1 MGNRPVG
8 AQNIIATLPGRANP
22 PAIIIISAHY
32 DSRTLDITDARSAA
46 PGANDDGSG
55 TVAVLELARALSQ
68 QDMDAT
74 FMFILFAGE
83 EEGLYGSTH
92 LAPLMRKQ
100 GAHIVAMLNNDI
112 IGNTMGADGTRIADR
127 VRVYSGEPD
136 DGPSR
141 HLAREVKRIAES
153 AMPDFGIEL
162 IPKIDRRAGDHMPF
176 HYAGFPA
183 VRFTEPNENLE
194 HQHNADD
201 RVEFMDIPYL
211 AQVVRVNLA
220 VALELARVNRGQ

>member
-1 MGNRPVG
+1 
-8 AQNIIATLPGRANP
+8 
-22 PAIIIISAHY
+22 
-32 DSRTLDITDARSAA
+32 
-46 PGANDDGSG
+46 
-55 TVAVLELARALSQ
+55 
-68 QDMDAT
+68 
-74 FMFILFAGE
+74 MFILFAGE

-92 LAPLMRKQ
+92 LASLLRKQ
-100 GAHIVAMLNNDI
+100 GAHIVAMLNDDI
-112 IGNTMGADGTRIADR
+112 IGNTTAPDGTRIADR

-141 HLAREVKRIAES
+141 QLAREVKRIAES
-153 AMPDFGIEL
+153 AMPGFGVEL

-183 VRFTEPNENLE
+183 GRFTEPNENLE
-194 HQHNADD
+194 HQHNAND

-220 VALELARVNRGQ
+220 VALELARANRGQ